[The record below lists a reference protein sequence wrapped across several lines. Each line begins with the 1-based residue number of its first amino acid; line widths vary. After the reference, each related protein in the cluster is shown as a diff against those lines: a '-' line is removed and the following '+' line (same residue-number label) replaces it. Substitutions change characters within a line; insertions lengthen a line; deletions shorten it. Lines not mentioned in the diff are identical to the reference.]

1 VSKKTNTADA
11 APEIAEAPAAEPA
24 AKQGRQEYMARYYA
38 ENREEIAAR
47 KKAARMARRDEINAA
62 SRETY
67 ASDPA
72 VRKRRLEIKAKGRKA
87 YRERLAADP
96 ETQRQHEERL
106 ARRRRRHRERLAADP
121 AYRKQRE
128 AHVRTMREKRKKKGK
143 EGDGP
148 QKAAAPPPSLSFP

>member
-1 VSKKTNTADA
+1 MSEKTSDADTANA
-11 APEIAEAPAAEPA
+11 APAVAEAPATEPA
-24 AKQGRQEYMARYYA
+24 AKQGRKEYMVRYYA

-72 VRKRRLEIKAKGRKA
+72 VRERRLKTNAKVRKTF
-87 YRERLAADP
+87 RERLAADP
-96 ETQRQHEERL
+96 ETQKQHEERL
-106 ARRRRRHRERLAADP
+106 ARRRRRHRERLATDP

-148 QKAAAPPPSLSFP
+148 Q